1 MPQLFTYKGKKFDLK
16 EVMGALDKDRKGH
29 VIIRRDAKGNLVDKL
44 GRLVNQKGYLI
55 DKDGNVI
62 SSEGGKVMF
71 ENYTLTKDG
80 EIPKLFSFLKFNID
94 EVRGDY
100 EMDPLGNP
108 MLTKARDGTFND
120 TKGRKVNEKGYLL
133 DEAGNVVNKKKQKV
147 FGKRL
152 LEEDGEVPKV
162 FRAGLLRKDTYDSFS
177 QLMSEIEDLERL
189 QEMEEAA

>member
-1 MPQLFTYKGKKFDLK
+1 MFTYKGKKFDLK

-29 VIIRRDAKGNLVDKL
+29 VIIRRDAKGKLVDKL
-44 GRLVNQKGYLI
+44 NRLVNQKGYLT
-55 DKDGNVI
+55 DKDGNVV
-62 SSEGGKVMF
+62 SSEGGNKVMF

-108 MLTKARDGTFND
+108 MLTKARDGAFSD

-133 DEAGNVVNKKKQKV
+133 D
-147 FGKRL
+147 
-152 LEEDGEVPKV
+152 D
-162 FRAGLLRKDTYDSFS
+162 
-177 QLMSEIEDLERL
+177 
-189 QEMEEAA
+189 